1 MGTRRDESV
10 SGDLLERGLD
20 LLRDHPIEVDSI
32 QIAATRSRVLESL
45 ERSAA
50 RRRRSVGTAIAA
62 IILGTGT
69 LSWAVATGRM
79 DNVMEAVGLA
89 EAVES
94 VTAPSARSRP
104 RRLVATVPETAP
116 ETPDPVPETAPGQVP
131 ETVTAT
137 VPAPSEPGAPAVT
150 RRPLTD
156 RERRERALFRT
167 AHDLHFKQRDTVS
180 ALAAWDAY
188 LATAPTGKL
197 AVEAR
202 YNRALALVRL
212 GMKAEAIAALAP
224 FARGEV
230 LPAGYRQRPARELL
244 RALGAPIAD
253 DDADLDPAVRP
264 DTTGGAP

>member
-20 LLRDHPIEVDSI
+20 LLRDQPIEVDGI

-45 ERSAA
+45 DRSAA
-50 RRRRSVGTAIAA
+50 RRRRGVGTAIAA

-89 EAVES
+89 ESVES
-94 VTAPSARSRP
+94 VTAPIARTRP
-104 RRLVATVPETAP
+104 RRVATTPDVVPATPDAVPETPAP
-116 ETPDPVPETAPGQVP
+116 AP
-131 ETVTAT
+131 ETVTAAA
-137 VPAPSEPGAPAVT
+137 PAPEPAPGPAVT

-188 LATAPTGKL
+188 LATAPSGKL

-244 RALGAPIAD
+244 RALGAPIVD
-253 DDADLDPAVRP
+253 GVDDLDSAVRP

>member
-20 LLRDHPIEVDSI
+20 LLRDQPIEVDGI
-32 QIAATRSRVLESL
+32 QIAATRTRVLESL
-45 ERSAA
+45 DRSHA

-79 DNVMEAVGLA
+79 DRVMEAVGLSEPAPTA
-89 EAVES
+89 EPA
-94 VTAPSARSRP
+94 ARP
-104 RRLVATVPETAP
+104 RRVNA
-116 ETPDPVPETAPGQVP
+116 PVPGPVTETETVP
-131 ETVTAT
+131 ETVTET
-137 VPAPSEPGAPAVT
+137 APAT
-150 RRPLTD
+150 APETTTATTAEAAAPRPRLTD
-156 RERRERALFRT
+156 RERRERALFRA
-167 AHDLHFKQRDTVS
+167 AHDLHFKQRDTTA

-188 LATAPTGKL
+188 LATAPAGKL
-197 AVEAR
+197 VVEAR

-212 GMKAEAIAALAP
+212 GKQAEAIAALEP

-230 LPAGYRQRPARELL
+230 LPAGYRQQPARELL
-244 RALGAPIAD
+244 RALGAPLAD
-253 DDADLDPAVRP
+253 TDEIDSAVRP

>member
-20 LLRDHPIEVDSI
+20 LLRDHPIEVDGI

-45 ERSAA
+45 DRSAA

-89 EAVES
+89 ESVES
-94 VTAPSARSRP
+94 VTAPIARSRP
-104 RRLVATVPETAP
+104 RRLVATVPTT
-116 ETPDPVPETAPGQVP
+116 ETPDPVPEAPAPVP
-131 ETVTAT
+131 ETVTAA
-137 VPAPSEPGAPAVT
+137 VPAPSETDEPAVT

-188 LATAPTGKL
+188 LATAPSGKL

-264 DTTGGAP
+264 DTTGGAQ

>member
-45 ERSAA
+45 DRSAA

-79 DNVMEAVGLA
+79 DRVMEAVGLA
-89 EAVES
+89 ESVES
-94 VTAPSARSRP
+94 VTAPIARSRP
-104 RRLVATVPETAP
+104 RRLVATA
-116 ETPDPVPETAPGQVP
+116 PDPVPAAPAPVP
-131 ETVTAT
+131 EAVTAA
-137 VPAPSEPGAPAVT
+137 VPAPRDASEPAVT

-188 LATAPTGKL
+188 LATAPSGKL

-253 DDADLDPAVRP
+253 DDLDPAVRP